1 VGSDPAT
8 SQGAI
13 VVPGFCPVCGQWA
26 IFAGAPPFRES
37 LICRACL
44 ATSRYRRM
52 ALGVLRA
59 IRELSGVDAASLEQL
74 PSEGPVSIRILDTQ
88 TPFSYPPYAAYTI
101 PDRLAQRDWLDVHT
115 SSFRPNQPWGAALGE
130 KSTNQTLERLT
141 FEDDSFDVLL
151 TSDVMEHVRL
161 PDRAHA
167 EIARVLRRGGVYLF
181 TVPHS
186 RGLADNLT
194 RVRVHD
200 PSDAASD
207 EHILPD
213 EFHGSTGVGEGP
225 VLSYRVFGLNIDR
238 ELDDLGFD
246 VEYTV
251 EPSRLHA
258 VFQTEL
264 FYCRRR

>member
-1 VGSDPAT
+1 
-8 SQGAI
+8 
-13 VVPGFCPVCGQWA
+13 
-26 IFAGAPPFRES
+26 
-37 LICRACL
+37 
-44 ATSRYRRM
+44 M

-59 IRELSGVDAASLEQL
+59 IRELSGIDAPSLEQL
-74 PSEGPVSIRILDTQ
+74 PSDGQHAIRILDTQ
-88 TPFSYPPYAAYTI
+88 TPFTYPPYAAYTI
-101 PDRLAQRDWLDVHT
+101 PDRLAQCAWLDVHT
-115 SSFRPNQPWGAALGE
+115 SSFRPNLPWGAELGE

-141 FEDDSFDVLL
+141 FEDNSFDVLL

-167 EIARVLRRGGVYLF
+167 EIARVVRPGGVYLF

-186 RGLADNLT
+186 RDLADNLT

-200 PSDAASD
+200 PSNPAAD

-213 EFHGSTGVGEGP
+213 EFHGSTGVDEGP

-238 ELDDLGFD
+238 ELENLGFD
-246 VEYTV
+246 VDYTV
-251 EPSRLHA
+251 EPSALHA